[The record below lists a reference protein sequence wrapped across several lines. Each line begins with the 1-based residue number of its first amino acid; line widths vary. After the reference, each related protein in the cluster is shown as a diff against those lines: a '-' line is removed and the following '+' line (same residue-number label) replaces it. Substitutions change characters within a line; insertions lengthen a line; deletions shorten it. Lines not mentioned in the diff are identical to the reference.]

1 MSYWPFGTEADIG
14 QRVYGSSIEQIFRDH
29 HAGMMSILIDKNIKS
44 NEINETFSSEFSLS
58 MPIYESGENYDLLLV
73 MFLEEV
79 LFKLEVDDQWI
90 YDVKLRIK
98 EVDDFSVCEGIFYY
112 IPKELASIEVEI
124 KAITSH
130 MLNITKVKENEE
142 IVPEMPDIP
151 SFTGPGY
158 YSDVVF
164 DI

>member
-14 QRVYGSSIEQIFRDH
+14 QRVYGNSIDQIFRDH
-29 HAGMMSILIDKNIKS
+29 HAGMMSILVDKHIKS
-44 NEINETFSSEFSLS
+44 KEIDETFSSEFSIS
-58 MPIYESGENYDLLLV
+58 MPKNESGENYDLLLV

-90 YDVKLRIK
+90 YDVKLRIR
-98 EVDDFSVCEGIFYY
+98 EVDEFVICEGIFYY
-112 IPKELASIEVEI
+112 IPKDLASIEVEI

-130 MLNITKVKENEE
+130 MLNITEVMENEE
-142 IVPEMPDIP
+142 IIPEMPDIP
-151 SFTGPGY
+151 IFTGPGY

>member
-14 QRVYGSSIEQIFRDH
+14 QRVYGRSIEQIFRDH
-29 HAGMMSILIDKNIKS
+29 HAGMMSILIDNNIKS
-44 NEINETFSSEFSLS
+44 KEIEETFSSEFSISL
-58 MPIYESGENYDLLLV
+58 PKYESGENYDLLLV
-73 MFLEEV
+73 VFLEEI

-98 EVDDFSVCEGIFYY
+98 EVNDFVTCEGIFYY

-130 MLNITKVKENEE
+130 MLNITEVKEKEE
-142 IVPEMPDIP
+142 IIPEMTEVPT
-151 SFTGPGY
+151 FTGPGF